1 MSQNPERNRCQ
12 PEVLQ
17 IDSQCRQDYQEQ
29 ERMAERP
36 SLFSRS
42 EGQKSQGLVARMN
55 GPEENQ
61 VIWGIA
67 MGSPGRLDIEQ
78 W

>member
-42 EGQKSQGLVARMN
+42 EGQKAQGLVDYVRQHRSQGQKSQIN
-55 GPEENQ
+55 PSN
-61 VIWGIA
+61 
-67 MGSPGRLDIEQ
+67 
-78 W
+78 